1 MKRRILWL
9 TVDVDDFLAFSS
21 FSYDNNT
28 QHGVKETKSFL
39 FLVFPFYYNILLELF
54 LWRDSVAYWSIEGC
68 MSRERHRV
76 TWLHHHHAHSAE
88 DREREREGL

>member
-39 FLVFPFYYNILLELF
+39 FLVFPFSMIF
-54 LWRDSVAYWSIEGC
+54 CWSCFRGGI
-68 MSRERHRV
+68 V
-76 TWLHHHHAHSAE
+76 
-88 DREREREGL
+88 